1 MSVLKWVAMLSALW
15 ALLALG
21 FLYCRVKGFG
31 KRTFFSPP
39 AGEAKDGVRYAFI
52 QGMSPMAKE
61 SVRMALPWYAVGM
74 GYHLGVFVAFGLW
87 TMSLFGYQ
95 FLDGLHEGASLFS
108 GLGALAGSALL
119 LKRALSS
126 SLRALSSLDDYI
138 SNFLATAF
146 ALLAALTGF
155 WPEVDSLW
163 MAFSILFFIYLP
175 LGKIHHCIFFF
186 TTRYHFGAFFGRRGV
201 FPPQ

>member
-1 MSVLKWVAMLSALW
+1 MSILKWVAMLSALW

-31 KRTFFSPP
+31 KRTLFSPA
-39 AGEAKDGVRYAFI
+39 AGEAREGIRYAFI

-61 SVRMALPWYAVGM
+61 SVRMALSWYAVGV
-74 GYHLGVFVAFGLW
+74 GYHMGVMMALVLW
-87 TMSLFGYQ
+87 AMSLFDYQ
-95 FLDGLHEGASLFS
+95 LLDGLHEGSSLFA

-119 LKRALSS
+119 LKRALSPL
-126 SLRALSSLDDYI
+126 LRALSSLDDYL

-163 MAFSILFFIYLP
+163 MATSVVLFLYLP
-175 LGKIHHCIFFF
+175 LGKIRHCLFFF